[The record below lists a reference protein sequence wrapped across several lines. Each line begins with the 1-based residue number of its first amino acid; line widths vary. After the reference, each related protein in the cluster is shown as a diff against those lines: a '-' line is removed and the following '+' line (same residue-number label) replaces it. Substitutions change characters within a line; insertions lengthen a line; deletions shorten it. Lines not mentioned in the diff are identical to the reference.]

1 MLDEGCPS
9 GRTGTLHAIAVSSGQ
24 RIFIWSLQ
32 QKLNDSA
39 GHGVGSGQ
47 WLVTGSVNLKRGSL
61 TIVRLTTE
69 VLILGLPTVDLFHY
83 RWEIP
88 KE

>member
-39 GHGVGSGQ
+39 
-47 WLVTGSVNLKRGSL
+47 LA
-61 TIVRLTTE
+61 TE
-69 VLILGLPTVDLFHY
+69 LAADNG
-83 RWEIP
+83 
-88 KE
+88 